1 MSLHQLINSN
11 LAYNSWANERIAKWL
26 TTLDESI
33 LYAKADSSF
42 SSIDLTVQ
50 HIHCVERYWSTFI
63 HEKDITDFDWSV
75 FENQATQNLIDLQSQ
90 SLLMQQSMASFDESQ
105 LNQALVLDTPWSK
118 NNQSRFHYIFHML
131 NHSTYHRGQIVSIAR
146 QLGVTEGIPGTDY
159 NGFTRKFTK
168 TGQFIV
174 NLIAKR
180 KDGVTMGKD
189 TRASEIITVY

>member
-11 LAYNSWANERIAKWL
+11 LAYNTWANKRISQWL

-33 LYAKADSSF
+33 LYQQADSSF

-50 HIHCVERYWSTFI
+50 HIHCVERYWSAFI

-75 FENQATQNLIDLQSQ
+75 LKNQSTQNLIDLQSQ

-131 NHSTYHRGQIVSIAR
+131 NHSTYHRGQIVTIAR
-146 QLGVTEGIPGTDY
+146 QLEITEGIPGTDY
-159 NGFTRKFTK
+159 NGF
-168 TGQFIV
+168 
-174 NLIAKR
+174 N
-180 KDGVTMGKD
+180 
-189 TRASEIITVY
+189 